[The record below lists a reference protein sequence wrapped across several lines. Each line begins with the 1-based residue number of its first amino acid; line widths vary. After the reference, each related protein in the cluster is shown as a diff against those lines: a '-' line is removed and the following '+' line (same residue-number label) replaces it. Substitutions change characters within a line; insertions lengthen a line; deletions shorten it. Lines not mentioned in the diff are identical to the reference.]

1 MKVKQKLIGVDE
13 AGRGAWAG
21 PLVAAAVALDKEIP
35 GLNDSKRLTPKR
47 RESFYEMIL
56 GDTQVGVGIVEPG
69 DIDKHGLT
77 WAQTAAMQRA
87 VDNLGQIDAQIIVD
101 GSVDYLNLPNS
112 RAVVRADSWVT
123 SVMAASIIAKVTR
136 DKIMAGYE
144 AEYPGYGFSAH
155 KGYGTAIHMRA
166 LKDLGICQLH
176 RRSYKPVAALL

>member
-1 MKVKQKLIGVDE
+1 
-13 AGRGAWAG
+13 
-21 PLVAAAVALDKEIP
+21 VASAVALDKDIP
-35 GLNDSKRLTPKR
+35 GLSDSKTLTPKV
-47 RESFYEMIL
+47 REHFYKIIL
-56 GDTQVGVGIVEPG
+56 SHAQVGVGLAESS
-69 DIDKHGLT
+69 DIDRYGLT